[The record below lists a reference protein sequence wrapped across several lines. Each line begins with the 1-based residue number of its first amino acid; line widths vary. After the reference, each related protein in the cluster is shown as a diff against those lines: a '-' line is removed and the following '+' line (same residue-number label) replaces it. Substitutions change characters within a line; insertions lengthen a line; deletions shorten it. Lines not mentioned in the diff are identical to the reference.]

1 MTYKEDN
8 FEDYLHNNINIH
20 DIKIRQDITDNLDKH
35 QIIYGPTGVGKYTL
49 CLSALQNTSPSRL
62 KYFRKLHVCLDK
74 HPVIV
79 NMSDIHY
86 ELDMSILTYNSR
98 GLWNDIIQQILDSI
112 HTSTPKTVICK
123 EFQET
128 PYDLLD
134 IFYVYMQEP
143 KLRFIMITNS
153 IGFIPTQI
161 TNLCSSIIEVPRPP
175 KCKYNTILKRKPTA
189 NNSGNNIINLKYPEN
204 APFYIPICSKIITY
218 MTDISNLDYLVFR
231 NLLYEMLVYNLD
243 IPECIWF
250 ILKTLI
256 INNLITK
263 ENISEIILETIEIL
277 SKYNNNYHNIYHI
290 ECYCC
295 YLVSK
300 IHHIT

>member
-8 FEDYLHNNINIH
+8 FEDYLHANIDIH
-20 DIKIRQDITDNLDKH
+20 DSKIRQSITDNLDKH
-35 QIIYGPTGVGKYTL
+35 QIIYGPSGVGKYTL
-49 CLSALQNTSPSRL
+49 CLSALQNISPSKL
-62 KYFRKLHVCLDK
+62 KYFKKLHVCLDK
-74 HPVIV
+74 HNIII

-112 HTSTPKTVICK
+112 HTPTPKTIICK
-123 EFQET
+123 EFHET

-143 KLRFIMITNS
+143 KIRFIMITTA

-161 TNLCSSIIEVPRPP
+161 TNLCSSIIEVPRPT
-175 KCKYNTILKRKPTA
+175 KCKYTSILKKKP
-189 NNSGNNIINLKYPEN
+189 NSSNNIINLKYPDN
-204 APFYIPICSKIITY
+204 SPFYIPICSAIITY
-218 MTDISNLDYLVFR
+218 MVDISNFDYLVFR
-231 NLLYEMLVYNLD
+231 NLLYELLVYNLD
-243 IPECIWF
+243 IHACIWF
-250 ILKTLI
+250 ILKTI
-256 INNLITK
+256 MINNFIPT
-263 ENISEIILETIEIL
+263 EDINEIILETIEIL

-300 IHHIT
+300 IHHVK